1 MSRYAKTSLALVF
14 FCCLLVTGC
23 ASTRLPVVDT
33 VAIGTVP
40 ELTDT
45 PFHPQALYQCGPAA
59 LLTLL
64 DYSGVA
70 TDMDTLV
77 RQVYL
82 PGREGSLQPE
92 LLAATRAA
100 ERVPYRIDG
109 TIEAL
114 AAEIRAGRPVL
125 VLQNLGVSWLPRWHY
140 AVVIGVD
147 APNGQVVLRSG
158 VDARRVTKLTTFMRT
173 WRRSDY
179 WGMVALRA
187 DELPVNVD
195 RGRWFSSLSALEQTG
210 RHASALR
217 AWKTAVDRWPDSAVG
232 WFGLANSH
240 YVLQDWPAAELG
252 YRRLLRLQPSLAIAR
267 NNLALALMQQR
278 RFAEA
283 EQEAMLALSDSSNDA
298 EVQAEVERTLAEI
311 RDTRVR
317 RE

>member
-14 FCCLLVTGC
+14 FYCALAAGC
-23 ASTRLPVVDT
+23 ASTRLPVVDAA
-33 VAIGTVP
+33 AIGAVP
-40 ELTDT
+40 ELTET

-64 DYSGVA
+64 DHSGVV

-114 AAEIRAGRPVL
+114 AAEVRAGRPVL

-147 APNGQVVLRSG
+147 ALNAQVVLRSG
-158 VDARRVTKLTTFMRT
+158 VDARRVTRLTTFMRT

-187 DELPVNVD
+187 DELPVDVD
-195 RGRWFSSLSALEQTG
+195 RSRWFSSLSALEQTG

-217 AWKTAVDRWPDSAVG
+217 GWKNAVNRWPDSAVA
-232 WFGLANSH
+232 WFGLANTH
-240 YVLQDWPAAELG
+240 YGLQDWRAAEQG
-252 YRRLLRLQPSLAIAR
+252 YRGLLRLQPSLAIAR

-283 EQEAMLALSDSSNDA
+283 EREALLALRASSNDA
-298 EVQAEVERTLAEI
+298 ELQAEIERTLAEI
-311 RDTRVR
+311 RDTRAR
-317 RE
+317 SE